1 MAAFAAATLATAAVA
16 AAATAVIAAAP
27 APPEPPPAPQPKVIP
42 ASAVQYLEPIELE
55 YPRLSRKLGE
65 TGRVLIRIF
74 IDEAGLAKNV
84 QVNRSSGHPRL
95 DEAALSA
102 VQKARF
108 KPYTEN
114 GRAVAGWAFI
124 PLEFEL
130 EK

>member
-1 MAAFAAATLATAAVA
+1 M
-16 AAATAVIAAAP
+16 
-27 APPEPPPAPQPKVIP
+27 IP
-42 ASAVQYLEPIELE
+42 ASAVQYLEPIELV
-55 YPRLSRKLGE
+55 YPRVSKRLGE
-65 TGRVLIRIF
+65 TGRVLVRVF
-74 IDEAGLAKNV
+74 IDTGGAAKNV
-84 QVNRSSGHPRL
+84 QVERGSGHPRL

-114 GRAVAGWAFI
+114 GQAVAGWAFI